1 MKVTVVGAGAVG
13 ASCAEYIAIKN
24 FASEVVL
31 LDIKEGFAE
40 GKAMDLMQTASLNG
54 FDTKI
59 TGVTGDYSQTAG
71 SDVCPFCRVV
81 ICTFGRQSPETKR
94 QEAHDQH
101 ELDDACPHEFR
112 M

>member
-54 FDTKI
+54 FDTRI
-59 TGVTGDYSQTAG
+59 VGSTNDYSKTAN
-71 SDVCPFCRVV
+71 SDICV
-81 ICTFGRQSPETKR
+81 ITSGIPVNQG
-94 QEAHDQH
+94 
-101 ELDDACPHEFR
+101 
-112 M
+112 